1 MINFDDVT
9 KENIKQHNPNW
20 PQISD
25 LPYRI
30 LMIRDSGSGKTK
42 SLLNVISQK
51 PDIDEIYLH
60 AKDPFKA
67 NYQFLIKKL
76 ESTSLKHVNDSK
88 GVINTQMIWMIFI
101 RTLKNT
107 IQITKVKSFLMIW
120 FLLCLVITN
129 LIQ

>member
-42 SLLNVISQK
+42 SLFNVISQK

>member
-9 KENIKQHNPNW
+9 KENMKQHNPNW

-42 SLLNVISQK
+42 SLFNVISQK
-51 PDIDEIYLH
+51 PDIDEIYLL

-101 RTLKNT
+101 RILKNT
-107 IQITKVKSFLMIW
+107 IQITKVKSFLMI
-120 FLLCLVITN
+120 
-129 LIQ
+129 